1 MENLEK
7 VIIQGLKYEKIEKE
21 KAAERKALTRK
32 NGLKP
37 EDAKY
42 SQVTHGQT
50 RDIVAGKL
58 GISGKQWDRMKY
70 IYLNRDYLSE
80 DQLQKWNDGEIST
93 SKLYNHISQ
102 EIRYN
107 TTLDEMLEILESM
120 VSDLFEYKKACIHND
135 IRHNL
140 SYALSGSTSKTTKEQ
155 VFENFDR
162 LVKYNED
169 VLSKYLEEVYD
180 MKEKI
185 NMLKKKLRTKKC
197 Q

>member
-7 VIIQGLKYEKIEKE
+7 IIIQGLKYEKIEKE

-42 SQVTHGQT
+42 SQVTYGQT

-140 SYALSGSTSKTTKEQ
+140 SYALYGRTSKTKEQ

-180 MKEKI
+180 MKERI

>member
-7 VIIQGLKYEKIEKE
+7 IIIQGLKYEKIEKE

-50 RDIVAGKL
+50 RDIVASKL

-80 DQLQKWNDGEIST
+80 DQYQKWKDGEIST
-93 SKLYNHISQ
+93 SKLYNQISQ
-102 EIRYN
+102 EIKYN

-120 VSDLFEYKKACIHND
+120 VSDLFEYKNAYIHND

-140 SYALSGSTSKTTKEQ
+140 SYALNGSTSKTKEQ

-162 LVKYNED
+162 LVKYNKD
-169 VLSKYLEEVYD
+169 VLSKYLEEIYD
-180 MKEKI
+180 MKAKI
-185 NMLKKKLRTKKC
+185 NMLKKKLRTKKY
-197 Q
+197 

>member
-7 VIIQGLKYEKIEKE
+7 IIIQGLKYEKIEKE

-42 SQVTHGQT
+42 SQVTYEQT

-140 SYALSGSTSKTTKEQ
+140 SYALYGSTSKTKEQ

-180 MKEKI
+180 MKERI